1 MNKPEKLLVKATVE
15 MDYSEWLSAL
25 ACLDKQKDEL
35 MPGSRIHRS
44 VELIIKKIEG
54 QLY

>member
-1 MNKPEKLLVKATVE
+1 MTPEKLLVKATVE
-15 MDYSEWLSAL
+15 MDYIEWLSAL